1 MIALCALLIGIVLL
15 ICFIRRQSAL
25 SEPLIDL
32 RPLTIRSFAIGV
44 IVNMLSL
51 LTIFAMNIIVP
62 TFMQSALGTSPLVAS
77 LTLFPAILCSCVVS
91 PLAGCIYDRQGPGIL
106 LPCGFAC
113 IAVFSVLTSL
123 FIATASP
130 LVLVLLYIPV
140 ICGSALI
147 IGPVQ
152 SFALSKLTFEMN
164 PHGVTVMSTGF
175 QIAGCIGSSMFTG
188 VYTAIGISAAA
199 GGVNALIAATEG
211 MIASGALVGIVALI
225 GLGLLLWIRVQVR
238 GEQASKEEEVV
249 TGQADE
255 RLAGVEAWE
264 EAAVVAE
271 AACSGVATGPSL
283 ASVMKTD
290 VYAISQG
297 AKVADA
303 MRLFAEKGISGA
315 PIVDENGCLVGFVSD
330 GDVMRVLADQV
341 PAFKSAWSFVVE
353 LGNADFEQTIDEAF
367 KAPVSSIATHDVI
380 VVDRD
385 DEMGHVARVLADN
398 HLKKVP
404 VVSNGK
410 MVGIVNR
417 SNITRYAVNHY
428 LRSTE

>member
-1 MIALCALLIGIVLL
+1 
-15 ICFIRRQSAL
+15 
-25 SEPLIDL
+25 
-32 RPLTIRSFAIGV
+32 
-44 IVNMLSL
+44 
-51 LTIFAMNIIVP
+51 
-62 TFMQSALGTSPLVAS
+62 
-77 LTLFPAILCSCVVS
+77 
-91 PLAGCIYDRQGPGIL
+91 
-106 LPCGFAC
+106 
-113 IAVFSVLTSL
+113 
-123 FIATASP
+123 
-130 LVLVLLYIPV
+130 
-140 ICGSALI
+140 
-147 IGPVQ
+147 
-152 SFALSKLTFEMN
+152 
-164 PHGVTVMSTGF
+164 
-175 QIAGCIGSSMFTG
+175 MFTG